1 MLTATDYNTG
11 KPFYFSETQIK
22 RISVKDG
29 KLVITLKNP
38 DKVFVC
44 LSDITTAD
52 DDTYFD
58 ELMKT
63 FRR

>member
-29 KLVITLKNP
+29 KLVISLKNSN
-38 DKVFVC
+38 KVFVC
-44 LSDITTAD
+44 LSDIMSAD
-52 DDTYFD
+52 NDTYFD
-58 ELMKT
+58 ELMKI
-63 FRR
+63 FKR